1 MTHNIDGIVSVIR
14 DKIKENL
21 TGMRSD
27 TYFANEV
34 RNYYNANIR
43 QLDDEDARKLYVA
56 ITRARKRLCISVS
69 TKRIRFNGMVT
80 PISPSR
86 FLIPVVDK
94 LTN

>member
-34 RNYYNANIR
+34 RNYYNANPK
-43 QLDDEDARKLYVA
+43 EYVA
-56 ITRARKRLCISVS
+56 LLKL
-69 TKRIRFNGMVT
+69 FHN
-80 PISPSR
+80 
-86 FLIPVVDK
+86 D
-94 LTN
+94 LTNTVCFLVD